1 MSKRALITGV
11 NGFTGRHMAVELSL
25 SGYEVFGIVHRP
37 LLKLP
42 SGVSEVHVCSLNQTM
57 GLAEIMAEVRP
68 DVVVHLAAVSTIL
81 CDDIDLIYQTNLLGS
96 RRILD
101 ALCRQECGRDGV
113 LLASSAT
120 IYGSAHA
127 GMLTE
132 DALPFPANDY
142 SVSKLAMEHLA
153 RLFSDRLPIVI
164 ARPFNYTGVGQD
176 LSFLI
181 PKLISHAR
189 QRKITIDLGNLDVA
203 RDFSDVR
210 SVVACYRRLL
220 ECPTARG
227 RTFNVCS
234 GQAHNLRQ
242 LLDMVEEISGCSFE
256 VKTNPALVRANEVKT
271 LLGSRERLIDAIGEV
286 SEIPLYDTLRWMFE
300 AAE

>member
-11 NGFTGRHMAVELSL
+11 NGFTGRHMAAELGL
-25 SGYEVFGIVHRP
+25 AGYEVFGIVRRP
-37 LLKLP
+37 LSKLP
-42 SGVSEVHVCSLNQTM
+42 FGVSGVYVCGLDRDTD
-57 GLAEIMAEVRP
+57 LAEVMAEVRP

-81 CDDIDLIYQTNLLGS
+81 CDDIDLIYQVNLLGS

-101 ALCRQECGRDGV
+101 ALCRHGCGGDGV

-120 IYGSAHA
+120 IYGNTHA
-127 GMLTE
+127 GMLDEET
-132 DALPFPANDY
+132 APLPANDY
-142 SVSKLAMEHLA
+142 SVSKLAMEHLTH
-153 RLFSDRLPIVI
+153 LFADRLPIII

-176 LSFLI
+176 RSFLI
-181 PKLISHAR
+181 PKLIDHAR
-189 QRKITIDLGNLDVA
+189 RKETSIDLGNLDVA

-220 ECPTARG
+220 ECPAAHG

-234 GQAHNLRQ
+234 GQAHSLRQ
-242 LLDMVEEISGCSFE
+242 LLDMVEAIGEYRFEIN
-256 VKTNPALVRANEVKT
+256 VNPALVRTNEVKT
-271 LLGSRERLIDAIGEV
+271 LLGSRERLIATIGAIP
-286 SEIPLYDTLRWMFE
+286 EIPLYETLRWMFE